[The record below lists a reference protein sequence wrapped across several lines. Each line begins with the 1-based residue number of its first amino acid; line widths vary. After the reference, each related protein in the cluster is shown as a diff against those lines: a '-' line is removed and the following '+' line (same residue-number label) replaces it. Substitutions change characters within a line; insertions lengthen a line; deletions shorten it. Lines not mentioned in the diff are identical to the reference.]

1 MVNDN
6 KLGEQQPNN
15 SQLSRPR
22 VRDDPR
28 WGCDGDQHPGSGFEL
43 QARIFQGAKKRLIAT
58 HPKLEIALTPLQ
70 NLNLVFSNRNKK
82 RVSTVALLRELP
94 ITGSPR
100 DRASRAKRHSFQKFY
115 LQQGKNRIRY
125 NLLKT
130 KDRGH
135 F

>member
-43 QARIFQGAKKRLIAT
+43 RARIFQEAKKRLIAT
-58 HPKLEIALTPLQ
+58 HPKLEIALTPLR
-70 NLNLVFSNRNKK
+70 NLNLVFSNEIIYLTQN
-82 RVSTVALLRELP
+82 P
-94 ITGSPR
+94 SPAMLSSCFSCHAER
-100 DRASRAKRHSFQKFY
+100 RA
-115 LQQGKNRIRY
+115 
-125 NLLKT
+125 
-130 KDRGH
+130 
-135 F
+135 